1 MALAVIFI
9 RLKAIKKPATVMK
22 IIMPPIGMSTGFLMF
37 AAPSVRIP
45 VEWAIAAFAVGAVFF
60 AYPLIRTSTF
70 YFRDSRIY
78 LHRSR
83 AFVWILLTLLL
94 IRMVLHRYV
103 EEWVSLPQTAALF
116 FLLAFGMLVPWR
128 IAMFVRFRK
137 LQRQPQ
143 SSQL

>member
-1 MALAVIFI
+1 MAIAVIFI

-37 AAPSVRIP
+37 ISPLVRVP
-45 VEWAIAAFAVGAVFF
+45 WEWAIGAFAFGAVFF

-70 YFRDSRIY
+70 YFRDNQIY

-83 AFVWILLTLLL
+83 AFVWILLSLLF
-94 IRMVLHRYV
+94 IRMVLHGYV

-128 IAMFVRFRK
+128 IAMFIRFRK

-143 SSQL
+143 T